1 VTANQANHGTAK
13 DTAKDTAQDEVVD
26 ICRDLIR
33 IDTSNPG
40 DHSGPGERLAAE
52 HVAALLAEVGVES
65 AVLESHPKRTSVV
78 ARIPG
83 RDRDRPALLVHGH
96 LDVVPAHAP
105 DWRHD
110 PFSGEIAG
118 GCVWGRGAVDMK
130 DMDAMMLAVV
140 RQRLREG
147 RAPARDVVLAFPA
160 DEEAGGAWGARW
172 LVDHH
177 PGLFEGCTEAVG
189 EVGGFSLT
197 LGRQRLYLMQT
208 AEKGM
213 AWLRLTARG
222 TAGHGSMVQPDNA
235 VTELA
240 EAIGRLGRH
249 DWPIRLIPSVR
260 AFLEGACAAL
270 NIDFMPNDPAQSLSK
285 IGPISRIIGATLKN
299 TVNPTVL
306 RAGYKVNVVPQ
317 TATAEVDGRFLPGHE
332 EEFFAEL
339 DRVLGPG
346 VSREFIH
353 TDIAVETTPD
363 GDLYAAMTGAL
374 LAEDPDAQVIPYC
387 LSAGTDAKSFSRLG
401 MRCFGFT
408 PLQLP
413 SDLDFSGMF
422 HGIDERV
429 PVDSLRFGVRVLDGF
444 LDHC

>member
-1 VTANQANHGTAK
+1 MTANHV
-13 DTAKDTAQDEVVD
+13 TAQDEVVG

-40 DHSGPGERLAAE
+40 DHSGPGERQAAE
-52 HVAALLAEVGVES
+52 HVAALMAEVSLDPV
-65 AVLESHPKRTSVV
+65 VLESHPKRTSVV
-78 ARIPG
+78 ARIEG
-83 RDRDRPALLVHGH
+83 RDRSRPALLVHGH

-105 DWRHD
+105 DWRRH
-110 PFSGEIAG
+110 PFSGEIAD
-118 GCVWGRGAVDMK
+118 GCVWGRGAIDMK

-147 RAPARDVVLAFPA
+147 RPPARDIVLTFTA
-160 DEEAGGAWGARW
+160 DEEAGGTWGARW
-172 LVDHH
+172 LVEHH
-177 PGLFEGCTEAVG
+177 AGLFEGVTEAVG

-197 LGRQRLYLMQT
+197 LGRQRLYLLQT
-208 AEKGM
+208 AEKGI

-249 DWPIRLIPSVR
+249 EWPTRLIPSVQ
-260 AFLEGACAAL
+260 AFLQGACAAL
-270 NIDFMPNDPAQSLSK
+270 DIEFMPNDPTLPLSK
-285 IGPISRIIGATLKN
+285 IGSVSRVIAATLRN

-317 TATAEVDGRFLPGHE
+317 SATAEVDGRFLPGYE

-346 VSREFIH
+346 VTREIIH
-353 TDIAVETTPD
+353 SDIAVETTPD
-363 GDLYAAMTGAL
+363 GDLYSAMTSAL
-374 LAEDPDAQVIPYC
+374 IAEDPDARVIPYC

-413 SDLDFSGMF
+413 PDMDFSGMF
-422 HGIDERV
+422 HGVDERV
-429 PVDSLRFGVRVLDGF
+429 PCDGLRFGVRVLDRF
-444 LDHC
+444 LDGC